1 MHKSTS
7 CKIMKIS
14 FVLSVFSGLAA
25 CTSDFDVMKER
36 MDVIRQEPRGRVEP
50 PPEFTPMPTFTY
62 AAHQLRS
69 PFVPPV
75 TLEDLVAADP
85 SKKVAPDRKSTRLNS
100 SHT

>member
-36 MDVIRQEPRGRVEP
+36 MDVIRQEPRGRVEKKK
-50 PPEFTPMPTFTY
+50 
-62 AAHQLRS
+62 R
-69 PFVPPV
+69 
-75 TLEDLVAADP
+75 LE
-85 SKKVAPDRKSTRLNS
+85 KKENTEKKKEKRI
-100 SHT
+100 H